1 MNEEE
6 INLKEIIDLFWRRK
20 FFIIICC
27 LLGAIAGLIYT
38 MKFVTPKYTATSSLI
53 LVQTDSSGSA
63 SAVTTS
69 DVTLAD
75 KLIETYK
82 ELARSKSVINEV
94 IEELNLKLS
103 YSKVKSEI
111 NVQAVTG
118 TQMLRISVTDED
130 PNRATAIANTLSQVF
145 SHKVE
150 EIYKIDN
157 INVVDDAETP
167 VSPSNINHK
176 KDVLLFVVVAFVL
189 SIVVIFLINVLDTT
203 VSQSTDFERTL
214 GIKVI
219 AEIPNCEFLEKQNK

>member
-27 LLGAIAGLIYT
+27 LLGAIVGLVYT

-53 LVQTDSSGSA
+53 LVQTDSAGAA

-94 IEELNLKLS
+94 IEELDLKLS
-103 YSKVKSEI
+103 YGKVKSEI

-118 TQMLRISVTDED
+118 TQMLKISVTDED

-176 KDVLLFVVVAFVL
+176 KDVLLFVIVAFVL
-189 SIVVIFLINVLDTT
+189 SIVIIFLINVLDTT

-219 AEIPNCEFLEKQNK
+219 AEIPNCEFLEK

>member
-27 LLGAIAGLIYT
+27 LLGAIVGLVYT

-53 LVQTDSSGSA
+53 LVQTDSAGAA

-94 IEELNLKLS
+94 IEELDLKLS
-103 YSKVKSEI
+103 YGKVKSEI

-118 TQMLRISVTDED
+118 TQMLKISVTDED

-176 KDVLLFVVVAFVL
+176 KDVLLFVIVAFVL
-189 SIVVIFLINVLDTT
+189 SIVIIFLINVLDTT
-203 VSQSTDFERTL
+203 VSQTTDFERTL

-219 AEIPNCEFLEKQNK
+219 AEIPNCEFLEK